1 MEHVLITCITIFLCV
16 LLGYAVRCDI
26 SEHRIPNWL
35 VAAILAGGLL
45 GQVVTQGA
53 MGIVYGLG
61 GLATGLMFFL
71 PFYARGGMGAGDVKL
86 MAAVGALLG
95 PLGALMA
102 GALTL
107 IAGLALVIVGFKLR
121 NVIDQ
126 MRLSRIVGERMPP
139 IGASVLFVEKNG
151 ATRIPYAPAIATGT
165 ACALWQLGYISNL
178 NSLVSWL

>member
-1 MEHVLITCITIFLCV
+1 
-16 LLGYAVRCDI
+16 
-26 SEHRIPNWL
+26 
-35 VAAILAGGLL
+35 
-45 GQVVTQGA
+45 
-53 MGIVYGLG
+53 
-61 GLATGLMFFL
+61 
-71 PFYARGGMGAGDVKL
+71 MGAGDVKL
-86 MAAVGALLG
+86 MAAVGAFLG

-102 GALTL
+102 SALTL
-107 IAGLALVIVGFKLR
+107 IAGLVLVIVGFKLR

-151 ATRIPYAPAIATGT
+151 ATRIPYAPAIAMGT